1 MQMAIK
7 ESLCL
12 LIDYSAIK
20 LQINVIYRNFNA
32 KLFTTDN
39 ERKEIHS
46 ARGVV
51 RHGVPCRLE
60 RV

>member
-1 MQMAIK
+1 MQMAINQ
-7 ESLCL
+7 SLCL
-12 LIDYSAIK
+12 LIDYSVIK

-51 RHGVPCRLE
+51 
-60 RV
+60 